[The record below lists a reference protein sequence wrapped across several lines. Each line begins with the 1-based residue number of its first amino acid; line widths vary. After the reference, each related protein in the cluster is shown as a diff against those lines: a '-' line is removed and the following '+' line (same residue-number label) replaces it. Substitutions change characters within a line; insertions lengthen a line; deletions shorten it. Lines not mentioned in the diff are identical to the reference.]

1 MHPKMFP
8 SLIIEIE
15 IGYNVIEIILI
26 IIRSL
31 TSNEWKK
38 SLMSCLILMLDNN
51 KLFETILCIND
62 EEHGEIIIIN
72 LQFISK
78 PVLTANG
85 NIDYKNITHSYSSTS
100 LLLM

>member
-1 MHPKMFP
+1 
-8 SLIIEIE
+8 
-15 IGYNVIEIILI
+15 
-26 IIRSL
+26 
-31 TSNEWKK
+31 
-38 SLMSCLILMLDNN
+38 MSCLILMLDNN

-62 EEHGEIIIIN
+62 EEHGKIIIIN

-85 NIDYKNITHSYSSTS
+85 NIDYKNITHSYTNRSTS

>member
-1 MHPKMFP
+1 
-8 SLIIEIE
+8 
-15 IGYNVIEIILI
+15 
-26 IIRSL
+26 
-31 TSNEWKK
+31 
-38 SLMSCLILMLDNN
+38 MLDNN

-85 NIDYKNITHSYSSTS
+85 NIDYKNITHNYTS
-100 LLLM
+100 PGNKDSDIIIISLIIFLRPYLIELEIKNEMY

>member
-1 MHPKMFP
+1 
-8 SLIIEIE
+8 
-15 IGYNVIEIILI
+15 
-26 IIRSL
+26 
-31 TSNEWKK
+31 
-38 SLMSCLILMLDNN
+38 MSCLSLLLDNN

-85 NIDYKNITHSYSSTS
+85 GIDYKNIAHNYTS
-100 LLLM
+100 PGNCKI

>member
-1 MHPKMFP
+1 
-8 SLIIEIE
+8 
-15 IGYNVIEIILI
+15 
-26 IIRSL
+26 
-31 TSNEWKK
+31 
-38 SLMSCLILMLDNN
+38 MLDNN

-85 NIDYKNITHSYSSTS
+85 GIDYKNNSITLRYISKNCKIYLIT
-100 LLLM
+100 

>member
-1 MHPKMFP
+1 MF
-8 SLIIEIE
+8 
-15 IGYNVIEIILI
+15 
-26 IIRSL
+26 
-31 TSNEWKK
+31 
-38 SLMSCLILMLDNN
+38 DNN

-85 NIDYKNITHSYSSTS
+85 NIDYKNITHDYTS
-100 LLLM
+100 PGNNKKDSDIIIISLAIFLRLY